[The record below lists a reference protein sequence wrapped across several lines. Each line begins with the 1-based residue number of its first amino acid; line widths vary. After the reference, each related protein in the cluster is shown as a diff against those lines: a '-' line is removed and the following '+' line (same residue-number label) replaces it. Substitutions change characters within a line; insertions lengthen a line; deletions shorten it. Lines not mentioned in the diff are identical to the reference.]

1 MMSGASL
8 KRLSRGFLKR
18 LSFTVLLQNLVD
30 TKAREA
36 VKAYRLRIRGN
47 TPDMGAPGIVF
58 CGCDDGYY
66 KKFAPSFL
74 LSAEKLEEPLHIHVH
89 LYGPSQDTLDHID
102 RMRRTLRHVALSFT
116 WEDDSYKALSL
127 PKPIYFSAARF
138 LVLHHLLLACRAPI
152 LCVDIDGII
161 HRPLTDVF
169 KMIER
174 ADVTL
179 HFRLGER
186 RVWRRVMAG
195 AVGVSHTR
203 ESLGFCEKLASGIWS
218 ALHMRPSDHIDQP
231 VIYYLYTIRRWLK
244 RRIRWQH
251 MPAHL
256 VDVEF
261 SEDSVIWSAKGAR
274 KEDAVF
280 AQAASQLEAQ
290 YTLDVEQPH
299 AIYAELRGSGT
310 HG

>member
-1 MMSGASL
+1 MSGASL
-8 KRLSRGFLKR
+8 KRLSRLFLRR
-18 LSFTVLLQNLVD
+18 LSYFILLENLID
-30 TKAREA
+30 TQSKGA
-36 VKAYRLRIRGN
+36 VKDYRLRIRGN

-66 KKFAPSFL
+66 RKFAPSFL
-74 LSAEKLEEPLHIHVH
+74 LSAENLGEPLHIHLH
-89 LYGPSQDTLDHID
+89 LCGPSQETLDHID
-102 RMRRTLRHVALSFT
+102 RMRRSLAHVRLSFT
-116 WEDDSYKALSL
+116 WEDDSYRKLSL

-161 HRPLTDVF
+161 HRPLGNVF

-195 AVGVSHTR
+195 AVGISHTK
-203 ESLGFCEKLASGIWS
+203 EALGFCEKLAAGIWK
-218 ALHMRPSDHIDQP
+218 ALHMRPTDHIDQP
-231 VIYYLYTIRRWLK
+231 VIYYLYAIRRLLK
-244 RRIRWQH
+244 PRIRWQH
-251 MPAHL
+251 MPIDL

-261 SEDSVIWSAKGAR
+261 GEDSVIWSAKGAR

-280 AQAASQLEAQ
+280 ARAASALEAQ
-290 YTLDVEQPH
+290 YALDVEQPH
-299 AIYAELRGSGT
+299 AIYAEARGDGT